1 MMMKSF
7 RFTYALICITAIGG
21 ILSFSISR
29 GEKTEVDYYDFAE
42 IVTYDHIR
50 DHMSDIS
57 RYCGIG
63 LDKEA
68 KTEIKN
74 IMDDFDLGGVT
85 DNLFDGDAP
94 GQIISTYNIIVPIKD
109 ETYILEV
116 KDFGIPEKNL
126 FWLRKIYSI
135 DKRFYYT
142 NDEEIST
149 FRNGQLS
156 KRLSEFIQKNKNIID
171 GKMSNIKQE
180 QPKYTSP
187 MIQRIHEF
195 YYDVEAWA
203 EGLYYRFVDP

>member
-1 MMMKSF
+1 M
-7 RFTYALICITAIGG
+7 IAIGG
-21 ILSFSISR
+21 ILSFAVSR

-42 IVTYDHIR
+42 LVTYDHIR

-74 IMDDFDLGGVT
+74 IIDDFDFSGVT
-85 DNLFDGDAP
+85 DNPFDGNAP
-94 GQIISTYNIIVPIKD
+94 GQIISTYYIIIPIKD
-109 ETYILEV
+109 ESYILEV
-116 KDFGIPEKNL
+116 NDFGIPEKNP
-126 FWLRKIYSI
+126 FWLREIYSI

-142 NDEEIST
+142 TSEDRLPAT
-149 FRNGQLS
+149 FRNGELS
-156 KRLSEFIQKNKNIID
+156 KKLNEFIRKNKNTID
-171 GKMSNIKQE
+171 GKMSNIKQK

-195 YYDVEAWA
+195 YYDVEAWV
-203 EGLYYRFVDP
+203 EDRYYRLTDP